1 MRKYW
6 MAFCNDGDAITG
18 IERATKAEAINDCK
32 EAFRFDYGQC
42 GHDPGNDYYIEQFEE
57 LEGFST
63 TVDMHLLKMTMGK
76 NGGVHCERKD
86 N

>member
-32 EAFRFDYGQC
+32 EAFLGN
-42 GHDPGNDYYIEQFEE
+42 PGGNYYIERYTEM
-57 LEGFST
+57 EGLS
-63 TVDMHLLKMTMGK
+63 VIEDLQILKMTIGK
-76 NGGVHCERKD
+76 NGSVRCERKD